1 MSTLTAFRSSR
12 LWIKLLVGLMVVIL
26 ALVLLAVFFP
36 WDVLR
41 GPINRYVSE
50 KTGREFA
57 ITRRLEVKLGRT
69 TRVFADGIEFANPD
83 WAVDRHLV
91 KAQAAE
97 VHVRLFPLLFK
108 RQIEMPLVRL
118 TKPELGLQMEPDG
131 RRTWALGSDTKDER
145 NVPSIGALVVD
156 EGNAHFVARQHGA
169 DIRTDFAMDR
179 REDAGTSGVSPPMP
193 LRFRAKGQ
201 WQNENF
207 SAEGRTG
214 DVLYLSAPLQQ
225 PFPAEVHVTAG
236 RTNLRAKGTV
246 ASLATLDGAN
256 VNFQLQGAN
265 LGELYKLVGVVLPE
279 TPRFAV
285 AGQLAKQGDVWRLRQ
300 MTGKL
305 GNTDLAGEMS
315 FDKSGNVPQLAGQ
328 LHSRA
333 LDFDDLAPLIGMK
346 EQPTARQ
353 KAAAPQGKRPRDP
366 NRKVLPT
373 TKLDVARLQT
383 MNADVRFSADKIVNA
398 KQLPLD
404 RASVHARLTNGV
416 LQLEPLDLGVAGGRM
431 TGRVRIDSKSTP
443 VAVQL
448 KLDGRGMELN
458 RLFPGSQLTR
468 ASFGKIH
475 GEIDLTGQGSSVAQ
489 MLGGAS
495 GNVAMLMGRGQI
507 SNLLM
512 ELMGLDGA
520 EIIKFLMGGDTNV
533 QLRCAATAF
542 NVDKGRV
549 TTRAFVLDT
558 EDTVFYGDGV
568 MNLAQETMDFVLR
581 PYPKD
586 MSILSLRSPL
596 KLHGTLG
603 APQGGLDKGALA
615 SRAGLAIALGAINP
629 LLALAATVETGPGL
643 NADCATALRDAATPQ
658 AASRAGG
665 NAPAGQR
672 EGSVMNAARSMSE
685 SMQPGRGQAQKSPSA
700 GQSAPRSSTSSR
712 PSNDTLP
719 QTGAN

>member
-12 LWIKLLVGLMVVIL
+12 LWVKLLVGFLAVLL
-26 ALVLLAVFFP
+26 ALVLLAIFFP

-57 ITRRLEVKLGRT
+57 ITRKLEVKLGRT
-69 TRVFADGIEFANPD
+69 TRIFADGIEFANPD

-91 KAQAAE
+91 KAEAAE
-97 VHVRLFPLLFK
+97 VHVRLFPLFK

-118 TKPELGLQMEPDG
+118 TKPQLGLQMEPDG

-145 NVPSIGALVVD
+145 NVPAIGALVVD
-156 EGNAHFVARQHGA
+156 EGSAHFVAREHGA

-179 REDAGTSGVSPPMP
+179 REDAGTNGVSPPMP
-193 LRFRAKGQ
+193 LRFRAKGK
-201 WQNENF
+201 WENENF

-225 PFPAEVHVTAG
+225 PFPAEVHATAG

-265 LGELYKLVGVVLPE
+265 LAELYKLIGVVLPE

-285 AGQLAKQGDVWRLRQ
+285 AGQLAKQGAVWRLRQ
-300 MTGKL
+300 MSGKL

-315 FDKSGNVPQLAGQ
+315 FDKSGKVPQLAGQ

-346 EQPTARQ
+346 EQTPARKSADATRS
-353 KAAAPQGKRPRDP
+353 KAPRDP
-366 NRKVLPT
+366 NRKVLPSA
-373 TKLDVARLQT
+373 KLDVARLQR
-383 MNADVRFSADKIVNA
+383 MNADVRFRADKIVNA
-398 KQLPLD
+398 KKLPLD
-404 RASVHARLTNGV
+404 RASVHARLQDGV
-416 LQLEPLDLGVAGGRM
+416 LHLEPLDLGVAGGRL
-431 TGRVRIDSKSTP
+431 TGQVRIDSKSEP
-443 VAVQL
+443 AAALV
-448 KLDGRGMELN
+448 KLDARGLELN
-458 RLFPGSQLTR
+458 RLFPGSQLTK

-475 GEIDLTGQGSSVAQ
+475 GEIDLTGRGNSVGQ

-512 ELMGLDGA
+512 ELAGLDGA

-542 NVDKGRV
+542 NVDKGLV

-558 EDTVFYGDGV
+558 EDTVFYGDGK
-568 MNLAQETMDFVLR
+568 MNLAQETMDFVVR

-615 SRAGLAIALGAINP
+615 GRAGLAIALGAINP

-643 NADCATALRDAATPQ
+643 NADCATALRDASAPQ
-658 AASRAGG
+658 ARGKG
-665 NAPAGQR
+665 NAPAGER
-672 EGSVMNAARSMSE
+672 EGNVMNAARAMSE

-700 GQSAPRSSTSSR
+700 GQAAPQAPKTARESR
-712 PSNDTLP
+712 DTLP
-719 QTGAN
+719 ATGAN